1 MVEEDWREVRARL
14 VAGENKDKEGAS
26 SASDTASL
34 PAESGFVYES
44 PLIEQGTVLLGGTKQ
59 LFGFALRQQFFHSE
73 CVCTTCVLQ
82 LLFFNCYSS
91 TAVLQQNVFFN
102 CCSSTEC
109 VLLLLQHDE
118 GFTKGIILNRPTA
131 IELDGWRLW
140 CGHGQVAEG
149 GMFVGADK
157 AKGELEINCLH
168 SLDGFMAQRVSTNV
182 IKGVSVTSLEGA
194 KALVAAGQAKKEDF
208 WVTVGYSG
216 WAPGQLQM
224 EVDTRDSWY
233 LASAAGD
240 TLLRE
245 LLQQA
250 KDLPP
255 PSASSGAISAQ
266 ALIGIDTWARL
277 MRQIGRGADVAASEG
292 VLADRMLAAWVR
304 ARLLPATKGK
314 PSANG
319 DGTPDEAP
327 STPSAPPPKVAT
339 GTVLCS
345 MVPAAGPSSRILL
358 DDQFLH
364 KALLVVLDQGKA
376 AEGMEELADALAGLV
391 GGQNVKMIGGTGEPV
406 RACVLNRPTNNLVR
420 FNTAGN
426 PRRRVPFC
434 GNSPIR
440 AGPLLAASGG
450 TGQLWLHHRSDLGGT
465 PLGDSGLFLL
475 PPEGMVP
482 LLQSGEADASDV
494 LVISAVVEFG
504 RAELTS
510 MICDGEMRVVPSGAQ
525 LASLWPRV
533 WSLTDDDGTTVDDL
547 SDGTDVWWRASQCG
561 AKDQLAA
568 SAPSE
573 LADEALAEWLKFF
586 ARGV

>member
-1 MVEEDWREVRARL
+1 MGVPTTRDAFDSSVWDVAVACTCSGSKWTFPRQLAQLRYMVEEDWREVRARL

-59 LFGFALRQQFFHSE
+59 LFGFALRSSSVHSE

-304 ARLLPATKGK
+304 ARGCF
-314 PSANG
+314 
-319 DGTPDEAP
+319 
-327 STPSAPPPKVAT
+327 PPPKA
-339 GTVLCS
+339 S
-345 MVPAAGPSSRILL
+345 PPPMAMV
-358 DDQFLH
+358 
-364 KALLVVLDQGKA
+364 
-376 AEGMEELADALAGLV
+376 
-391 GGQNVKMIGGTGEPV
+391 
-406 RACVLNRPTNNLVR
+406 RPTKLR
-420 FNTAGN
+420 ARRARHR
-426 PRRRVPFC
+426 PRWRRGPFSAPWC
-434 GNSPIR
+434 RPPAR
-440 AGPLLAASGG
+440 RAASYLTTSSYTKRCWWCSTRERQRRG
-450 TGQLWLHHRSDLGGT
+450 WRSWRMRW
-465 PLGDSGLFLL
+465 P
-475 PPEGMVP
+475 
-482 LLQSGEADASDV
+482 AWWA
-494 LVISAVVEFG
+494 G
-504 RAELTS
+504 RT
-510 MICDGEMRVVPSGAQ
+510 
-525 LASLWPRV
+525 
-533 WSLTDDDGTTVDDL
+533 
-547 SDGTDVWWRASQCG
+547 
-561 AKDQLAA
+561 
-568 SAPSE
+568 
-573 LADEALAEWLKFF
+573 
-586 ARGV
+586 

>member
-59 LFGFALRQQFFHSE
+59 LFGFALRQQFFHK
-73 CVCTTCVLQ
+73 
-82 LLFFNCYSS
+82 
-91 TAVLQQNVFFN
+91 
-102 CCSSTEC
+102 C

-304 ARLLPATKGK
+304 ARLLPSTKDK

-319 DGTPDEAP
+319 DGKPDEAP
-327 STPSAPPPKVAT
+327 STPPRSVA
-339 GTVLCS
+339 
-345 MVPAAGPSSRILL
+345 
-358 DDQFLH
+358 
-364 KALLVVLDQGKA
+364 
-376 AEGMEELADALAGLV
+376 
-391 GGQNVKMIGGTGEPV
+391 
-406 RACVLNRPTNNLVR
+406 
-420 FNTAGN
+420 
-426 PRRRVPFC
+426 
-434 GNSPIR
+434 
-440 AGPLLAASGG
+440 
-450 TGQLWLHHRSDLGGT
+450 
-465 PLGDSGLFLL
+465 
-475 PPEGMVP
+475 
-482 LLQSGEADASDV
+482 
-494 LVISAVVEFG
+494 
-504 RAELTS
+504 
-510 MICDGEMRVVPSGAQ
+510 
-525 LASLWPRV
+525 
-533 WSLTDDDGTTVDDL
+533 GTTMKL
-547 SDGTDVWWRASQCG
+547 Y
-561 AKDQLAA
+561 L
-568 SAPSE
+568 
-573 LADEALAEWLKFF
+573 
-586 ARGV
+586 